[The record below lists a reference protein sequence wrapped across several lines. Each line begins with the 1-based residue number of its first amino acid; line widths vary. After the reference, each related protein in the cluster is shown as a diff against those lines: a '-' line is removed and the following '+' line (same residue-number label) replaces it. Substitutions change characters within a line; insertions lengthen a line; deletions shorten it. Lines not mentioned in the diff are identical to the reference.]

1 MASALHLGWIPL
13 LGLIG
18 ILWARS
24 RANRRLLPPG
34 PRGVPLLGNVLGL
47 PKDYGWLHWAK
58 FKDAY
63 GPISSIY
70 VMGQPII
77 ILNSLQACEDLLKR
91 RSPIYSG
98 RPVLQF
104 AGEMVGW
111 SLQMI
116 LSPYN
121 DRFRSMRKLVARHIG
136 TNVAV
141 TKFRPVQELEM
152 RYFLARVC
160 ENQDNFLEDIRLMT
174 AAVFLKIS
182 YGYTVERDKTDPLL
196 VLIDTAA
203 HEFYL
208 ATLPGTW
215 AVDSFPFL
223 RYLPSWVPG
232 SRFKKVAERYRKT
245 IMESTLKPL
254 AFAQRCMVDGTEVSS
269 FSSILLRSELDPLDA
284 EVLPC
289 AVASLFG
296 GGTDT
301 IAATI
306 STFILA
312 MVLFPDVQ
320 RKAQEELDRVVGRH
334 RLPNFDDRDH
344 LPYLAA
350 VYKELLRWHVIGP
363 MGIPHYATADDWYE
377 GYFIPKGSLIMSNL
391 WQIANDASV
400 YENPSDFLPERFL
413 GADSPLDPHTFV
425 FGFGRR
431 ECPGA
436 IFAGASLYIF
446 MSASLATLNFEPMPE
461 GAPAP
466 EFLSGTIRRVDN
478 ADVADSHPKPFKC
491 NIKPR
496 SPDALQII
504 RAVYSE
510 HPVLEPA
517 SQLSAVY

>member
-1 MASALHLGWIPL
+1 MTPALHLGWIPL
-13 LGLIG
+13 LGLIV
-18 ILWARS
+18 ILCVRS
-24 RANRRLLPPG
+24 HAKRRLLPPG
-34 PRGVPLLGNVLGL
+34 PRGIPLLGNVLGL
-47 PKDYGWLHWAK
+47 PKDYEWLRWAK
-58 FKDAY
+58 FKDIY
-63 GPISSIY
+63 GPISSICI
-70 VMGQPII
+70 MGQPII
-77 ILNSLQACEDLLKR
+77 ILNSLQACEGLLVR
-91 RSPIYSG
+91 RSTVYSG

-136 TNVAV
+136 TNAAI
-141 TKFRPVQELEM
+141 TKFRFVQELEM

-160 ENQDNFLEDIRLMT
+160 ENQDNFLEDIRLMI
-174 AAVFLKIS
+174 AAVSLKIA
-182 YGYTVERDKTDPLL
+182 YGYTVERDGPDPLL
-196 VLIDTAA
+196 TLIDTAA
-203 HEFYL
+203 YEFYL
-208 ATLPGTW
+208 ATLPAAW

-223 RYLPSWVPG
+223 RYLPSWMPG
-232 SRFKKVAERYRKT
+232 AGFKKVAERYRKT
-245 IMESTLKPL
+245 TMESTLQPL
-254 AFAQRCMVDGTEVSS
+254 AFTQRCMAHGTEVSS
-269 FSSILLRSELDPLDA
+269 FSSILLRSELDPSDA
-284 EVLPC
+284 EVVPF
-289 AVASLFG
+289 AASSLFG

-306 STFILA
+306 STFVLA

-377 GYFIPKGSLIMSNL
+377 GYFIPKGSLLMSNL

-413 GADSPLDPHTFV
+413 GADSPLDPHAFV

-431 ECPGA
+431 ECPGQ
-436 IFAGASLYIF
+436 IFAGTSLYIF
-446 MSASLATLNFEPMPE
+446 MSASLATLNFEPTPE

-466 EFLSGTIRRVDN
+466 EFLSGTVRQVHNRAI
-478 ADVADSHPKPFKC
+478 SGHPKPFKC

-510 HPVLEPA
+510 HPVEPA